1 MACKKVR
8 PTTTSGCLVLGS
20 MYMHWRW
27 HLCLGICVPFLKIH
41 VLTLGFVPFFL
52 GSMYFI
58 NIHVTTLGSVT
69 MHWMMT
75 WTPHHHHVPHG
86 PLLEGPLSFSDIY
99 SCMCGLLCFIDHMCW
114 VVKVVGVSYE
124 VARGCYEVI
133 LVGCDS
139 ICPLIDGAPSL
150 LYHTFHLLLKLFIR
164 CTIHVATWRHPPL
177 GCTSP

>member
-58 NIHVTTLGSVT
+58 NIHVTALGSMILYWT
-69 MHWMMT
+69 MT
-75 WTPHHHHVPHG
+75 RTPHHHHVPHG
-86 PLLEGPLSFSDIY
+86 PLLEGTLAFLDIY
-99 SCMCGLLCFIDHMCW
+99 SCKCDLLWLIDHTCG
-114 VVKVVGVSYE
+114 VVEIVGGSYE
-124 VARGCYEVI
+124 LI
-133 LVGCDS
+133 LVGSDS
-139 ICPLIDGAPSL
+139 ICPLINGAPRL
-150 LYHTFHLLLKLFIR
+150 VCHTCHLLLEHVIR
-164 CTIHVATWRHPPL
+164 WATHA
-177 GCTSP
+177 T